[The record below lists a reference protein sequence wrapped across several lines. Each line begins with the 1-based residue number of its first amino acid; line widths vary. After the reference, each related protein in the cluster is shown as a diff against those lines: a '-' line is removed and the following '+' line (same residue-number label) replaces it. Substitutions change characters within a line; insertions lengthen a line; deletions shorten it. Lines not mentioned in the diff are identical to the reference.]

1 MPTEV
6 SLVEVVAGATPNR
19 HSSAMYFFNSRIAIA
34 VPVSVM
40 ELDTTGGCNE
50 LTGTSI
56 DVPDCTCRELI
67 GGDCTGDKCTSVQV
81 LACSWCES
89 LISERMSI
97 GIGIGGGLSSSL

>member
-1 MPTEV
+1 MP
-6 SLVEVVAGATPNR
+6 LVEVVIGATPNCLF
-19 HSSAMYFFNSRIAIA
+19 SAMYCLDPRIAIV
-34 VPVSVM
+34 VPMPVV
-40 ELDTTGGCNE
+40 ELDTIGGCND

-97 GIGIGGGLSSSL
+97 RIGIGGGLSSSL